1 MNVCIAGG
9 GPAGM
14 MAAIAAAEA
23 GASVTLLEKNEK
35 LGKKLYLTGKG
46 RCNVT
51 NACDVSEL
59 FDNIPRNPEFLYSAL
74 YTFTNADFTAFLEK
88 EGLRLKT
95 ERGQRVF
102 PQSDKASDVT
112 ATLTRAMK
120 RLGVRVMLNT
130 NVKEIVTDGNV
141 AVGVRTDSG
150 IIKADRVI
158 LCGGG
163 LSYPSTGSDGSC
175 MRIAEKLGHS
185 VRRCVPALV
194 PVITNEDY
202 PKELQG
208 LALKNVTL
216 RVREGKR
223 VIFEELGEL
232 LFTHFGVSGPLV
244 LSASSRMSED
254 KFDVTYMEID
264 LKPGL
269 TPEQLNVRLL
279 KDLEANQRKTL
290 GNSLFELL
298 PKSLVPVVLREAGLD
313 PAKPVNQ
320 LTKDGRAQLCATVK
334 KLVLTPAAFRPI
346 AEAIITRGGV
356 CVKEINP
363 STMGSKLIKGLYFAG
378 EMIDVDAYTGGF
390 NIQIAVSTGYLAG
403 KSSAEEE

>member
-1 MNVCIAGG
+1 MNVCVVGG

-23 GASVTLLEKNEK
+23 GSSVTLIERNEK

-51 NACDVSEL
+51 NACDISEI

-74 YTFTNADFTAFLEK
+74 YSFSNSDFMAFLEN
-88 EGLRLKT
+88 EGLKLKT

-112 ATLTRAMK
+112 AAMSRAMR
-120 RLGVRVMLNT
+120 RLGVKVMLGTKAEGILLNDGRAAG
-130 NVKEIVTDGNV
+130 VKASN
-141 AVGVRTDSG
+141 G
-150 IIKADRVI
+150 ILEADRVI

-163 LSYPSTGSDGSC
+163 MSYPSTGSDGAC
-175 MRIAEKLGHS
+175 IRLARELGHTVQHCS
-185 VRRCVPALV
+185 PALV
-194 PVITNEDY
+194 PVVTNEEY

-216 RVREGKR
+216 KVRENKR
-223 VIFEELGEL
+223 IIFEELGEL

-244 LSASSRMSED
+244 LSASSRMEEKNFS
-254 KFDVTYMEID
+254 FTFMEID

-279 KDLEANQRKTL
+279 KDLEANQRKAL
-290 GNSLFELL
+290 GNSLFGLL
-298 PKSLVPVVLREAGLD
+298 PKSLVPVVLAEAGLD
-313 PAKPVNQ
+313 SAKAVNQ
-320 LTKDGRAQLCATVK
+320 VTKEERARLCGTVK
-334 KLVLTPAAFRPI
+334 KLVLTPKAFRPI
-346 AEAIITRGGV
+346 EEAIITRGGV
-356 CVKEINP
+356 SVREINP
-363 STMGSKLIKGLYFAG
+363 STMESRIIKGLYFAG
-378 EMIDVDAYTGGF
+378 EMIDTDAYTGGF
-390 NIQIAVSTGYLAG
+390 NIQIAVSTGRLAG
-403 KSSAEEE
+403 KSSAEED